1 MMLGW
6 RAGQCKQLFR
16 QNEKFM
22 RSDGWLHMGQ
32 SCALSAAMPIRT
44 QEPEFDEFAADY
56 HAALQKGLR
65 LTGEDAS
72 YYAEG
77 RCRWTAD
84 HAARLGLVVQR
95 VLDFGCGTGTATR
108 FLAEAFPGCHVTGTD
123 PSEASLEVARADHG
137 GVACEFVVPSD
148 LATLQPVDL
157 AYCNGV
163 FHHIPPEER
172 AAAARSVFQAVKP
185 GGLFALW
192 ENNPWNPM
200 VWYVMSRVPFDKDA
214 IMLWPGETEDLLKAA
229 GFQLVT
235 TRFGFVFPSFLSAL
249 RPLEPLL
256 SPWPLGGQYVV
267 LARRP

>member
-1 MMLGW
+1 
-6 RAGQCKQLFR
+6 
-16 QNEKFM
+16 
-22 RSDGWLHMGQ
+22 
-32 SCALSAAMPIRT
+32 MPSST

-84 HAARLGLVVQR
+84 HTAAAGLEVRR

-108 FLAEAFPGCHVTGTD
+108 FLAKAFPACHVTGTD
-123 PSEASLEVARADHG
+123 PSEASLQVARQDHAGMDCEFLPPASLG
-137 GVACEFVVPSD
+137 GVPASD
-148 LATLQPVDL
+148 M

-163 FHHIPPEER
+163 FHHIPPADR
-172 AAAARSVFQAVKP
+172 PAAARSVFEALRP
-185 GGLFALW
+185 GGMFALW

-214 IMLWPGETEDLLKAA
+214 IMLWPGETEDLLVGA
-229 GFQLVT
+229 GFELVS
-235 TRFGFVFPSFLSAL
+235 TRFWFVFPGFLSAL

-256 SPWPLGGQYVV
+256 SPLPLGGQYVV
-267 LARRP
+267 LARKP